1 MKQNQRF
8 TVKYSQ
14 SSFSN
19 GKIQIIIDNETGVN
33 YIMTIGAGFSG
44 ITPLL
49 NSDGSIYVDKNL
61 NEKDN

>member
-33 YIMTIGAGFSG
+33 YIMTIGAGYSG
-44 ITPLL
+44 ITLLL
-49 NSDGSIYVDKNL
+49 NSDGSINVDKNL

>member
-8 TVKYSQ
+8 TVKHSQ

-33 YIMTIGAGFSG
+33 YIQTIGIGYSG

-49 NSDGSIYVDKNL
+49 NSDGSIYVNKNL

>member
-8 TVKYSQ
+8 TVKHSQ

-19 GKIQIIIDNETGVN
+19 RKIQIIIDNETGVN
-33 YIMTIGAGFSG
+33 YIQTIGISCSG

-49 NSDGSIYVDKNL
+49 NSDESICVDKN
-61 NEKDN
+61 

>member
-49 NSDGSIYVDKNL
+49 NSDGFICVDKNL
-61 NEKDN
+61 NEKYN